1 MEFFPLRV
9 RTEVLGEVSRGRTS
23 GRGATERNWQD
34 LWLVSV
40 TGQLK
45 SLPDQ
50 EVRLECSKVRKPRE
64 ATLFLGGNPPT
75 PSHTLFLVLPSTTRQ
90 RWMEPSSYRAGPLGC
105 LHTKCR
111 STEAQLQRAPWPPSV
126 VAQETF
132 PRSPSEHSATNRTP
146 SEAGLYVQSLPLVQ
160 SSLGT
165 SQTLTRGSRT
175 FLKIGIKQPICPS
188 VCVAGG
194 GEGLRQESTCR
205 AAGAPRARGHKGRA
219 RRQPLCEGPRRAR
232 PPPAPPSARLLS
244 APSAHTVLPGG
255 WRTGGSG
262 RSTPGFC
269 ALRLQPGTRRAEE
282 ATALRAPGQ

>member
-105 LHTKCR
+105 LHTKCW
-111 STEAQLQRAPWPPSV
+111 STETQLQRAPWPPSV

-146 SEAGLYVQSLPLVQ
+146 SEAGLYVQSLHLVQ

-194 GEGLRQESTCR
+194 GEGLPGIHLQSSWGTSCSRAQGPSEKAAAARGSASCPASASPSLSTSPLCPFSAHCPSR
-205 AAGAPRARGHKGRA
+205 RVEDGRLGPLHSRVLCAQAAAGHAQG
-219 RRQPLCEGPRRAR
+219 
-232 PPPAPPSARLLS
+232 
-244 APSAHTVLPGG
+244 
-255 WRTGGSG
+255 
-262 RSTPGFC
+262 
-269 ALRLQPGTRRAEE
+269 
-282 ATALRAPGQ
+282 